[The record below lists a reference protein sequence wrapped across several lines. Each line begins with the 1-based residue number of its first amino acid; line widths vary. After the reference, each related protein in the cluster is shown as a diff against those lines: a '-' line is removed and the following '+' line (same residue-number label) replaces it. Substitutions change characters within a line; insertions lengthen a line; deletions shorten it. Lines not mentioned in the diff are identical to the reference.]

1 MMNKVKYPNIN
12 VELIGTDGNA
22 FAVLGKVRRAM
33 IEAGVSTEEIE
44 DFMGEAMSSNYDHLL
59 ATCMKWVNVS

>member
-1 MMNKVKYPNIN
+1 MNEVKYPNIN
-12 VELIGTDGNA
+12 VDLSLSDGNA

-33 IEAGVSTEEIE
+33 IEAGISTEEIGN
-44 DFMGEAMSSNYDHLL
+44 FMAESMSSDYNHLL